1 MNRTRAIFH
10 LMFDQTQGLSLPN
23 LLYRYIIYGCD
34 NSLVSSSRNLGTKLG
49 LKKFDMCPE
58 CSAREGNKIAS
69 NYLLIGVKNRNEKE
83 AKS

>member
-1 MNRTRAIFH
+1 
-10 LMFDQTQGLSLPN
+10 LMFDQTQDLSLPN

-34 NSLVSSSRNLGTKLG
+34 NSLVSSSRNFGTKSG

-58 CSAREGNKIAS
+58 CSAKKGNKITL
-69 NYLLIGVKNRNEKE
+69 NGLLIGVKNRNDKE